1 MHEFPFWRCCC
12 RFDATQMRKGVR
24 ARTHWQDV
32 PHLSEEFIH
41 QNLRHL
47 VALRIIDPPPAQN
60 GRQE

>member
-1 MHEFPFWRCCC
+1 
-12 RFDATQMRKGVR
+12 MRKGVR

-41 QNLRHL
+41 QHL
-47 VALRIIDPPPAQN
+47 VALRIIDPPPTQN